1 MIPLVDT
8 VRATPV
14 VICAHRGA
22 SGSAPENTLAAITAA
37 IDCGATMIEIDIQ
50 ITRDNRI
57 VVFHDEDLSR
67 TTNGT
72 GDIRD
77 TLYDDV
83 RTLDAGSWFDARFSN
98 EHIPLLDEALAL
110 IKGRAYL
117 NIELKPMD
125 VSERTSQILDEVLA
139 RIDAQEMLDTT
150 VFSSFDHRIILH
162 LKSIRPDVR
171 TLALNVPGD
180 TRLPHDVVSACRAD
194 AFGCSLEELNPDL
207 MEDCTQHMIPVGVY
221 TINTREDLITAIN
234 LGVRGVV
241 TNFPDRLQNVLTDL
255 NMTSHN
261 SHR

>member
-22 SGSAPENTLAAITAA
+22 SGTAPENTLAAIAAA

-57 VVFHDEDLSR
+57 VVFHDDDLTR

-72 GDIRD
+72 GDIREQS
-77 TLYDDV
+77 YDDI
-83 RTLDAGSWFDARFSN
+83 RMLDAGSWFDPSFTN

-125 VSERTSQILDEVLA
+125 ASDRTVQILTDVLA
-139 RIDAQEMLDTT
+139 RIDAQDMIDAT
-150 VFSSFDHRIILH
+150 VFSSFDHRILLQ
-162 LKSIRPDVR
+162 LKRMRPDVR

-180 TRLPHDVVSACRAD
+180 MRRPHEVVAACKAD
-194 AFGCSLEELNPDL
+194 AYGCSLEECTASALQ
-207 MEDCTQHMIPVGVY
+207 DCTQHMIPVGVY
-221 TINTREDLITAIN
+221 TVNTREELLSVIA

-241 TNFPDRLQNVLTDL
+241 TNFPERLQQVLIEQNL
-255 NMTSHN
+255 ISHTS
-261 SHR
+261 

>member
-22 SGSAPENTLAAITAA
+22 SGSAPENTLASIASAIA
-37 IDCGATMIEIDIQ
+37 CGASMIEIDIQ
-50 ITRDNRI
+50 VTRDNHI

-72 GDIRD
+72 GDIREH
-77 TLYDDV
+77 TYDEI
-83 RTLDAGSWFDARFSN
+83 RALDAGSWFDATFAAER
-98 EHIPLLDEALAL
+98 IPSLEEALAL

-125 VSERTSQILDEVLA
+125 GSDRSLQIIADVLSA
-139 RIDAQEMLDTT
+139 IDAHEMMDTT
-150 VFSSFDHRIILH
+150 VFSSFDHRILLH
-162 LKSIRPDVR
+162 LKQLRPTVR

-180 TRLPHDVVSACRAD
+180 VRLPHDVIAACRAD
-194 AFGCSLEELNPDL
+194 AFGCAFEELTPEL
-207 MEDCTQHMIPVGVY
+207 MQNCAQHMIPVGVY
-221 TINTREDLITAIN
+221 TINTREDLLAAIK

-241 TNFPDRLQNVLTDL
+241 TNYPDRLQQVLVEL
-255 NMTSHN
+255 KLTSHTT
-261 SHR
+261 